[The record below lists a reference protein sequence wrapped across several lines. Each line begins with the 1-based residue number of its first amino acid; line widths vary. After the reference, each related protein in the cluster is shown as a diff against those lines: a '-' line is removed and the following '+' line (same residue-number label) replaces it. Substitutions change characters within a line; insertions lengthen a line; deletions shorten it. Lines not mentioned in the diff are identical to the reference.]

1 MTIKIERLSIQL
13 RVLKVSDIKE
23 FVFQESLTKFVQI
36 PFRALFIC
44 KVILVILI
52 GLIFPQFG
60 LFVTEAKAQM
70 EGNYSQP
77 ACQEFLEP
85 TNPAELKLLRE
96 CAKQQRDTRVKGR
109 KEEIRVLRTASASF
123 LSESLGG
130 PSGEIMPVAKP
141 DDANATAA
149 SQ

>member
-1 MTIKIERLSIQL
+1 M
-13 RVLKVSDIKE
+13 LKVSDIKE

-60 LFVTEAKAQM
+60 FFVTEAKAQM

-96 CAKQQRDTRVKGR
+96 CAKQQRDIRVKGR
-109 KEEIRVLRTASASF
+109 KEEIRLLRTASASF

>member
-13 RVLKVSDIKE
+13 RVLKATDIKE
-23 FVFQESLTKFVQI
+23 FVFQERLTKLVQI

-52 GLIFPQFG
+52 GLILPQFG

-96 CAKQQRDTRVKGR
+96 CAKQQREARDKGR
-109 KEEIRVLRTASASF
+109 KEEIKVLRTTSASF

-130 PSGEIMPVAKP
+130 PSGEIMPAANR
-141 DDANATAA
+141 DDANVPPA

>member
-44 KVILVILI
+44 KAILVILI

-60 LFVTEAKAQM
+60 FFVTEAKAQM

-109 KEEIRVLRTASASF
+109 KEEIRLLRTASASF

>member
-1 MTIKIERLSIQL
+1 
-13 RVLKVSDIKE
+13 
-23 FVFQESLTKFVQI
+23 
-36 PFRALFIC
+36 
-44 KVILVILI
+44 
-52 GLIFPQFG
+52 
-60 LFVTEAKAQM
+60 
-70 EGNYSQP
+70 
-77 ACQEFLEP
+77 LEP

-141 DDANATAA
+141 DDANASAA

>member
-1 MTIKIERLSIQL
+1 M
-13 RVLKVSDIKE
+13 LKVSDIKE

-44 KVILVILI
+44 KAILVILI
-52 GLIFPQFG
+52 GLIFPRFG
-60 LFVTEAKAQM
+60 FFVTEAKAQM

-96 CAKQQRDTRVKGR
+96 CAKQQRDTRVKKR
-109 KEEIRVLRTASASF
+109 KEEIRLLRTASASF

>member
-13 RVLKVSDIKE
+13 RELKVSDIKE

-60 LFVTEAKAQM
+60 FFVTEAKAQM

-96 CAKQQRDTRVKGR
+96 CAKQQRDTRVKKR
-109 KEEIRVLRTASASF
+109 KEEIRLLRTASASF

>member
-1 MTIKIERLSIQL
+1 MTIKIERLSIHL
-13 RVLKVSDIKE
+13 EKLKTTDIIE
-23 FVFQESLTKFVQI
+23 YVFHEKLVKPVQNS
-36 PFRALFIC
+36 FRAQFVC
-44 KVILVILI
+44 KVIMVILL
-52 GLIFPQFG
+52 GLIFPRSGIF
-60 LFVTEAKAQM
+60 LTEAKAQM
-70 EGNYSQP
+70 EGTYSQP

-96 CAKQQRDTRVKGR
+96 CSKQQREARLKLR

-130 PSGEIMPVAKP
+130 PSGEIIPVASP
-141 DDANATAA
+141 ENGDTSDS

>member
-1 MTIKIERLSIQL
+1 M
-13 RVLKVSDIKE
+13 LKVSDIKE
-23 FVFQESLTKFVQI
+23 FVFQERLTKFVQI

-60 LFVTEAKAQM
+60 FFVTEAKAQM

-96 CAKQQRDTRVKGR
+96 CAKQQRDTRVKKR
-109 KEEIRVLRTASASF
+109 KEEIRLLRTASASF

>member
-1 MTIKIERLSIQL
+1 
-13 RVLKVSDIKE
+13 VLKVSDIKE

-60 LFVTEAKAQM
+60 FFVTEAKAQM

>member
-1 MTIKIERLSIQL
+1 MTIKIERLSIHPGK
-13 RVLKVSDIKE
+13 LKATDINE
-23 FVFQESLTKFVQI
+23 FVFQERITNFVQN
-36 PFRALFIC
+36 PFRTFFIR
-44 KVILVILI
+44 KVILVILL
-52 GLIFPQFG
+52 GLIFPRFG

-70 EGNYSQP
+70 EGNYSPP

-96 CAKQQRDTRVKGR
+96 CAKQQRDARVKGR

-130 PSGEIMPVAKP
+130 PSGEIMPVATP
-141 DDANATAA
+141 NDGNAEA
-149 SQ
+149 SSQ

>member
-13 RVLKVSDIKE
+13 RELKATDIKE
-23 FVFQESLTKFVQI
+23 FVFQERLATFVQN

-44 KVILVILI
+44 KVMLVIMF
-52 GLIFPQFG
+52 GLILPRFG

-96 CAKQQRDTRVKGR
+96 CAKQQRDARVKGR

-141 DDANATAA
+141 DDANAPAA

>member
-1 MTIKIERLSIQL
+1 
-13 RVLKVSDIKE
+13 VLKVSDIKE

-60 LFVTEAKAQM
+60 FFVTEAKAQM

-96 CAKQQRDTRVKGR
+96 CAKQQRDTRVKKR
-109 KEEIRVLRTASASF
+109 KEEIRLLRTASASF

>member
-1 MTIKIERLSIQL
+1 
-13 RVLKVSDIKE
+13 
-23 FVFQESLTKFVQI
+23 
-36 PFRALFIC
+36 
-44 KVILVILI
+44 
-52 GLIFPQFG
+52 
-60 LFVTEAKAQM
+60 M

>member
-13 RVLKVSDIKE
+13 RELKVSDIKE

-52 GLIFPQFG
+52 RLIFPQFG

>member
-13 RVLKVSDIKE
+13 RELKVSDIKE

-60 LFVTEAKAQM
+60 FFVTESKAQM

-141 DDANATAA
+141 DDANAPSA

>member
-13 RVLKVSDIKE
+13 RELKVFDIKE

-36 PFRALFIC
+36 PFRAFFIR

-96 CAKQQRDTRVKGR
+96 CAKQQRDARVKGR

-130 PSGEIMPVAKP
+130 PSGEIMPVAEP
-141 DDANATAA
+141 DETNATAA
-149 SQ
+149 SK

>member
-13 RVLKVSDIKE
+13 RELKATDIKE
-23 FVFQESLTKFVQI
+23 FVFQERLTKFVQN

-44 KVILVILI
+44 KVILVIMF
-52 GLIFPQFG
+52 GLILPRFG
-60 LFVTEAKAQM
+60 SFVTEAKAQM
-70 EGNYSQP
+70 EGNYSQA

-96 CAKQQRDTRVKGR
+96 CAKQQRDARVKGR

-141 DDANATAA
+141 DDGNASA
-149 SQ
+149 SSQ

>member
-1 MTIKIERLSIQL
+1 MTIKIERLSIHPGK
-13 RVLKVSDIKE
+13 LKATDINE
-23 FVFQESLTKFVQI
+23 FVFQERITNFVQN
-36 PFRALFIC
+36 PFRTLFIR
-44 KVILVILI
+44 KVILVIL
-52 GLIFPQFG
+52 LG

-70 EGNYSQP
+70 EGNYSPP

-96 CAKQQRDTRVKGR
+96 CAKQQRDARVKGR

-130 PSGEIMPVAKP
+130 PSGEIMPVATP
-141 DDANATAA
+141 NDGNAEA
-149 SQ
+149 SSQ

>member
-1 MTIKIERLSIQL
+1 M
-13 RVLKVSDIKE
+13 LKVSDIKE

-60 LFVTEAKAQM
+60 FFVTEAKAQM

-109 KEEIRVLRTASASF
+109 KEEIRLLRTASASF

-141 DDANATAA
+141 DDANASAA

>member
-1 MTIKIERLSIQL
+1 MTIKIERLSIHPGE
-13 RVLKVSDIKE
+13 LKATDIKE
-23 FVFQESLTKFVQI
+23 FVFQKRLTKFVQN

-44 KVILVILI
+44 KVILVILF
-52 GLIFPQFG
+52 GLIFPRFG

-85 TNPAELKLLRE
+85 KNPAELKLLRE
-96 CAKQQRDTRVKGR
+96 CAKQQRDARVKGR

-130 PSGEIMPVAKP
+130 PSGEIMPVSKP
-141 DDANATAA
+141 DDGNASA
-149 SQ
+149 SSQ

>member
-44 KVILVILI
+44 KVNLVILI

>member
-60 LFVTEAKAQM
+60 FFVTEAKAQM

>member
-44 KVILVILI
+44 KAILVILI

-60 LFVTEAKAQM
+60 FFVTEAKAQM

-96 CAKQQRDTRVKGR
+96 CAKQQRDTRVKKR
-109 KEEIRVLRTASASF
+109 KEEIRLLRTASASF

-141 DDANATAA
+141 DDANGPAA

>member
-13 RVLKVSDIKE
+13 RELKVSDIKE

-44 KVILVILI
+44 KAILVILI

-60 LFVTEAKAQM
+60 FFVTEAKAQM

-96 CAKQQRDTRVKGR
+96 CAKQQRDTRVKKR
-109 KEEIRVLRTASASF
+109 KEEIRLLRTASASF

>member
-13 RVLKVSDIKE
+13 RELKVSEIKE

-130 PSGEIMPVAKP
+130 PSEDIMPVAKP

>member
-1 MTIKIERLSIQL
+1 M
-13 RVLKVSDIKE
+13 LKVSDIKE

-60 LFVTEAKAQM
+60 LYVTEAKAQM

>member
-1 MTIKIERLSIQL
+1 M
-13 RVLKVSDIKE
+13 LKVSDIKE

-60 LFVTEAKAQM
+60 FFVTEAKAQM

-96 CAKQQRDTRVKGR
+96 CAKKQRDTRVKGR

-123 LSESLGG
+123 LSESMGG